1 MNLPAAEPPSSNR
14 FYIALA
20 AAAAIVLL
28 LIAAAIVFNR
38 GSGGTK
44 TAAGPAPLPFGPAE
58 QAYAPQIHFSAL
70 QLSQA
75 TNMLNQ
81 EFTYVV
87 GTVSNSGDR
96 PVAGIEATVEFH
108 DLVNQVVLRDTVRI
122 FLPGAPP
129 LAPGHERD
137 FQLTF
142 EHVSAQWNRQP
153 PSIRITGL
161 KLQ

>member
-1 MNLPAAEPPSSNR
+1 MNLPAAQNSSPKR
-14 FYIALA
+14 FYVALA
-20 AAAAIVLL
+20 AGAGIVLL
-28 LIAAAIVFNR
+28 LIAAAVILSR
-38 GSGGTK
+38 GSGSAKFG
-44 TAAGPAPLPFGPAE
+44 GQPAPLPFGPVE
-58 QAYAPQIHFSAL
+58 QAYAPQIHFSGL

-87 GTVSNSGDR
+87 GTVSNSGNR
-96 PVAGIEATVEFH
+96 PVRAIEATVEFH
-108 DLVNQVVLRDTVRI
+108 DLVNQTVLRDTVPI

-142 EHVSAQWNRQP
+142 EHVPALWNRQP
-153 PSIRITGL
+153 PSIRVTGL
-161 KLQ
+161 ELQ

>member
-1 MNLPAAEPPSSNR
+1 MNLPAAENSASNR
-14 FYIALA
+14 FYLALA
-20 AAAAIVLL
+20 LGAAVVLL
-28 LIAAAIVFNR
+28 LIGAAILFNR
-38 GSGGTK
+38 GSGSTQS
-44 TAAGPAPLPFGPAE
+44 AGQPAPLPFGPAE
-58 QAYAPQIHFSAL
+58 QAYAAQIHFSGL

-75 TNMLNQ
+75 DNLLNQ
-81 EFTYVV
+81 QFTYVV

-96 PVAGIEATVEFH
+96 SVRAIEATVEFH

-122 FLPGAPP
+122 FAPGAPP

>member
-1 MNLPAAEPPSSNR
+1 MSLPASENSSSNR
-14 FYIALA
+14 FYVALA
-20 AAAAIVLL
+20 AGAGIVLL
-28 LIAAAIVFNR
+28 LIGAIVLFNG
-38 GSGGTK
+38 GSGGAK
-44 TAAGPAPLPFGPAE
+44 PSPKPAPLPFGPEE
-58 QAYAPQIHFSAL
+58 QAYAAQIHFSGL

-75 TNMLNQ
+75 NNMLNQ

-96 PVAGIEATVEFH
+96 PVRAIEATVEFH

-122 FLPGAPP
+122 FQPGAPP

-153 PSIRITGL
+153 PTIRITGL
-161 KLQ
+161 ALQ

>member
-1 MNLPAAEPPSSNR
+1 MSLPASENSSSNR
-14 FYIALA
+14 FYVALA
-20 AAAAIVLL
+20 AGAGIVLL
-28 LIAAAIVFNR
+28 LIGAIVLFNG
-38 GSGGTK
+38 GSGGAK
-44 TAAGPAPLPFGPAE
+44 PSPKPAPLPFGPEE
-58 QAYAPQIHFSAL
+58 QAYAAQIQFSGL

-75 TNMLNQ
+75 NNMLNQ

-87 GTVSNSGDR
+87 GTVANSGGR
-96 PVAGIEATVEFH
+96 SVRAIEATVEFH

-122 FLPGAPP
+122 FQPGAAP

-153 PSIRITGL
+153 PTIRITGL
-161 KLQ
+161 ALQ